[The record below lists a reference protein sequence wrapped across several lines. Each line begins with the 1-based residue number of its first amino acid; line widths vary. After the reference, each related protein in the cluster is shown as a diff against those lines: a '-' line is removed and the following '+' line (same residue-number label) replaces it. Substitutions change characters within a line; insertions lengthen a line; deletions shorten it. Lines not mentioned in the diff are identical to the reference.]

1 MYVVVRADGG
11 PEIGYGHLVRT
22 GALASEFFA
31 RGHEVTYATT
41 TPEHVREV
49 CPGSVDTVTI
59 PSRED
64 FESVRELIRNY
75 ADVTVVDSY
84 LADGTYQEQLREVSP
99 LLVIADDTR
108 HRIAA
113 DVLVNGNLYAP
124 DLEHDVIGSEP
135 EWCLGSEYL
144 LLRQAITEYAS
155 KDPPWRDPPTRA
167 IITMGGSDIVE
178 LTPTVI
184 RAFNGF
190 DLRVDAVVGPGFSVE
205 QEDTIRK
212 VADNVSADV
221 RVVRDP
227 DDLPERMFQADF
239 AVTTASTTTYEL
251 LALGTPIINL
261 SVVDNQ
267 KLIADTLR
275 EHDAATV
282 LEDTA
287 GADAFSDAIADYVSD
302 RSLRWKR
309 RETGRDLVDGRGVDR
324 VLRKVLSAGDSNR
337 NA

>member
-1 MYVVVRADGG
+1 MLVVVRADGG
-11 PEIGYGHLVRT
+11 PDIGYGHLVRT
-22 GALASEFFA
+22 GALATEILG
-31 RGHEVTYATT
+31 RGHKVTYVTT
-41 TPEHVREV
+41 TPEHVREA
-49 CPGSVDTVTI
+49 CPTSVDTINI
-59 PSRED
+59 PSRVDPKPVQE
-64 FESVRELIRNY
+64 FICGR
-75 ADVTVVDSY
+75 ADITIVDSY
-84 LADGTYQEQLREVSP
+84 LADGAYQKQLREVSP
-99 LLVIADDTR
+99 LVAVADDTR

-113 DVLVNGNLYAP
+113 DVLVNGNLYAS
-124 DLEHDVIGSEP
+124 DLEYDTIGAEP
-135 EWCLGSEYL
+135 KWCFGPEYL

-155 KDPPWRDPPTRA
+155 VDPPWRETPSRA
-167 IITMGGSDIVE
+167 IVTMGGSDIVE

-184 RAFNGF
+184 RAFDGF
-190 DLRVDAVVGPGFSVE
+190 DLRVDAVAGPGFSAE
-205 QEDTIRK
+205 QEAEIRE

-227 DDLPERMFQADF
+227 DDLPGRMFQADF

-261 SVVDNQ
+261 PVVDNQ
-267 KLIADTLR
+267 KLIANTLQ

-287 GADAFSDAIADYVSD
+287 GVDAFSDAIGNYMSD
-302 RSLRWKR
+302 RSLRRKR

-324 VLRKVLSAGDSNR
+324 VLQKVLCAGDSNR